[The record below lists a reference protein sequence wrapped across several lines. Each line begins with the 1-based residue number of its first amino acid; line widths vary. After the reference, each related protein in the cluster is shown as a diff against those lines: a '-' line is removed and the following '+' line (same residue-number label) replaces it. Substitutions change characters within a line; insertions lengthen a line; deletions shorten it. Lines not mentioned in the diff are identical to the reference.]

1 MEEEH
6 MDRKRRADLDILYPP
21 SYGKRRFK
29 SNVIRQIFGIIA
41 LLSTLAVL
49 GYFIFNIFNAADEKL
64 ITEIQ
69 QLQSTNTVL
78 ANRIASLE
86 SKLTDSDHKISNL
99 VEMLTA
105 AQKEIGNKDDE
116 LNSLRKTKT
125 QLEPEVLA
133 LLSTQESLIDFLT
146 FVIGQ
151 ENINILNS
159 TVEWEKIRDEI
170 IKLPAGKRK
179 NTILNAILL
188 AWKDIPFVM
197 NQESIGDGFDSPRFL
212 RYVLSTVGLDIEQI
226 EGQRLS
232 DTLMNAFEKV
242 DDPMPGDLVFYKGH
256 VGSFGFILASVGDE
270 NTPAV
275 GIGTLQKGEPLQ
287 VISLDRINTPAFP
300 LRGYYRVK
308 YPDE

>member
-1 MEEEH
+1 
-6 MDRKRRADLDILYPP
+6 MDRKTRADLHILYPP
-21 SYGKRRFK
+21 SDGKRRFK
-29 SNVIRQIFGIIA
+29 SNVIREVFRIIA

-49 GYFIFNIFNAADEKL
+49 GYFIFGIFNAADERL
-64 ITEIQ
+64 ITEIE
-69 QLQSTNTVL
+69 QLQSKNYSLRNKV
-78 ANRIASLE
+78 ASLE
-86 SKLTDSDHKISNL
+86 SEISDL
-99 VEMLTA
+99 GEMLTA
-105 AQKEIGNKDDE
+105 AKRENANKEKQ
-116 LNSLRKTKT
+116 LNALRKTKA

-133 LLSTQESLIDFLT
+133 LLSTQASLIGFLT
-146 FVIGQ
+146 FVMDQ

-159 TVEWEKIRDEI
+159 TVEWEQIRDEI
-170 IKLPAGKRK
+170 INTPAGKRK
-179 NTILNAILL
+179 NAILNAILL

-197 NQESIGDGFDSPRFL
+197 NQESISDGFDSPRFL
-212 RYVLSTVGLDIEQI
+212 RYVLSTVGLDIAQI

-242 DDPMPGDLVFYKGH
+242 DDPMPGDLVFYQGQ
-256 VGSFGFILASVGDE
+256 VGSFGFMLAYVGDE

-308 YPDE
+308 YIDE